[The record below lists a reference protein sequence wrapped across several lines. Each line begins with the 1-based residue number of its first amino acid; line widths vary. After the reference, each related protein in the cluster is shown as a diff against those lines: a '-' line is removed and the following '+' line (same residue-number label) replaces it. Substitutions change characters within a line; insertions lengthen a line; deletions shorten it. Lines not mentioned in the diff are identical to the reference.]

1 METKIV
7 GLGRN
12 IVALG
17 QKNLVLEKLEEE
29 HTKRHAELLHKLDAT
44 EQQHEVGHAILFVLS
59 LLLFSSH
66 FL

>member
-1 METKIV
+1 MDECVDGQQRTIVTLETKIV

-29 HTKRHAELLHKLDAT
+29 HTKRHAELLH
-44 EQQHEVGHAILFVLS
+44 
-59 LLLFSSH
+59 
-66 FL
+66 